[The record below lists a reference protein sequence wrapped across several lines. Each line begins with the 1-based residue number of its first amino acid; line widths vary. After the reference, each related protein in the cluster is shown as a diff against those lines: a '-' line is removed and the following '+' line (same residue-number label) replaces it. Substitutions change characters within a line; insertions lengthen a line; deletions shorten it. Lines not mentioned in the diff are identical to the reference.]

1 METKKVL
8 FVALAMVLVGV
19 GIDRLI
25 GCKTSHCPTS
35 CAAISDKASSVD
47 AFALKTAMREL
58 WAAHVI
64 WTREYIVSA
73 VANAPEN
80 KDVTDR
86 LLRNQ
91 QDIGN
96 AIVPYYGKEAGQK
109 LADLLR
115 DHILIAADVVA
126 AAKVNDQEKLTAADT
141 RWHDNAKDI
150 AKFLSEA
157 NPNWPYQALVDM
169 LNEHLKLTT
178 EEAVA
183 QIKSQWPESIAKF
196 DAIFTQ
202 AMMMADDLSAG
213 IIKQFPDKF

>member
-1 METKKVL
+1 MQNKYVIL
-8 FVALAMVLVGV
+8 LILAVVVAGFFM
-19 GIDRLI
+19 
-25 GCKTSHCPTS
+25 CKMRTCHTQD
-35 CAAISDKASSVD
+35 CAADISRSTD
-47 AFALKTAMREL
+47 AIALKTAMREL
-58 WAAHVI
+58 WAAHVL

-73 VANAPEN
+73 VADAAEN

-115 DHILIAADVVA
+115 DHILISADVVA
-126 AAKVNDQEKLTAADT
+126 AAKAGDQEKLTQADA

-150 AKFLSEA
+150 AKFLSDA
-157 NPNWPYQALVDM
+157 NPHWPYQALVDM
-169 LNEHLKLTT
+169 LNDHLKLTT

-183 QIKSQWPESIAKF
+183 QIKGEWSASIAKF
-196 DAIFTQ
+196 DEVFKQ